1 MKNEPPTHVL
11 GLADP
16 PIPVVRIGL
25 IGLGNRGLLTLERYM
40 LIEHVEIKALCEIRP
55 GNLAKG
61 QALLTKDGH
70 PAATGYAGENGW
82 QQMCCNPDIDLIIIC
97 TDWLTHTPM
106 ATYAME
112 QGKHVAIEV
121 PAAMTHAS
129 VAGTTL
135 QVPANLVRISV
146 GIENADDLI
155 ADLKQA
161 LDRI

>member
-11 GLADP
+11 GLAHP

-70 PAATGYAGENGW
+70 PAATGYTGENGW
-82 QQMCCNPDIDLIIIC
+82 QQMCCNPDIDL
-97 TDWLTHTPM
+97 
-106 ATYAME
+106 
-112 QGKHVAIEV
+112 V
-121 PAAMTHAS
+121 
-129 VAGTTL
+129 
-135 QVPANLVRISV
+135 NLI
-146 GIENADDLI
+146 
-155 ADLKQA
+155 QW
-161 LDRI
+161 

>member
-11 GLADP
+11 GLAHP
-16 PIPVVRIGL
+16 PIPVVRIGF

-61 QALLTKDGH
+61 QALLTKGGH
-70 PAATGYAGENGW
+70 PAAIGYAGENGW

-112 QGKHVAIEV
+112 QGKHVAIE
-121 PAAMTHAS
+121 PN
-129 VAGTTL
+129 AG
-135 QVPANLVRISV
+135 NW
-146 GIENADDLI
+146 
-155 ADLKQA
+155 
-161 LDRI
+161 

>member
-11 GLADP
+11 GLAHP

-61 QALLTKDGH
+61 QALLTKGGH